1 MQKIFLN
8 YYIKI
13 IYTSFV
19 RNSLYEP
26 LLLPLDSKLFA
37 FEYQKL
43 FHFFY
48 SIMIEKKVSKAKY
61 YFFYTVEKPPY
72 SRVSAA

>member
-19 RNSLYEP
+19 RNCLYEP
-26 LLLPLDSKLFA
+26 LLLLDSKIFA